1 MPAARLLNTFLV
13 LKINPF
19 KLKRYGPVPPLA
31 VTVAEPLKSPLH
43 VTLTVETDAVS
54 AEAGSEMVLLPE
66 NEHPVAGSV
75 TVIEYVPAE
84 SPFITKNKALKL
96 PDVVAPF
103 GAVKV

>member
-1 MPAARLLNTFLV
+1 
-13 LKINPF
+13 
-19 KLKRYGPVPPLA
+19 
-31 VTVAEPLKSPLH
+31 
-43 VTLTVETDAVS
+43 
-54 AEAGSEMVLLPE
+54 MVLLPE

-84 SPFITKNKALKL
+84 SPFITKNNALKL